1 MKEGRKNKGQLL
13 LSKVCCWGAK
23 LSSTLMLAS
32 IAPPD
37 YIPSVPYLDL
47 NPIEETSLIK
57 KAVFKLSLRYQ
68 ISRSHFKYQDDI
80 SRSNMAFQGQTHL
93 FFFSPLQETGR
104 LCKLSEAE
112 DNRGRKESQPSS
124 LYSTFLTT
132 TRALPTNSS

>member
-68 ISRSHFKYQDDI
+68 ISRSHFKYQDHI

-93 FFFSPLQETGR
+93 FFFPSTGDWKPLQAFR
-104 LCKLSEAE
+104 S
-112 DNRGRKESQPSS
+112 RG
-124 LYSTFLTT
+124 
-132 TRALPTNSS
+132 

>member
-1 MKEGRKNKGQLL
+1 MKEGKNKGQLL

-68 ISRSHFKYQDDI
+68 ISRSHFKYQDHI

-93 FFFSPLQETGR
+93 FFFPSTGDWKPLQAFR
-104 LCKLSEAE
+104 S
-112 DNRGRKESQPSS
+112 RG
-124 LYSTFLTT
+124 
-132 TRALPTNSS
+132 